1 MSIFTSI
8 TKKRQKRSTF
18 DLSHDVKLSLDMGY
32 VVPTYVQEVL
42 PGDKT
47 RISSS
52 CMLRMAPLISPVMH
66 RIGVKMEYFFV
77 PNRILWKNWETF
89 ITGSRNGKV
98 VEDDIIIPFIQPY
111 GTEYAPVNGIGSLM
125 DYMGLPT
132 AADFETGEEPDSALG
147 INALPFAA
155 YQRIWDEYY
164 RDENLIESMY
174 DTVEFDNYNMLPDA
188 ITEEQTQ
195 QLLQIR
201 PRCWEHDYFTSALPW
216 AQKGE
221 QVQIPVAQNFTIGFD
236 PLEGQTD
243 IKYRDSATGFPAG
256 ETALADTHLFN
267 NNLGSPPYD
276 ALWYANSGGS
286 QPFDQELSIDNSSQ
300 LFVQNEGGTGGTI
313 NDLRAAFKLQ
323 EWLETNARGGSRYFE
338 SIYAH
343 FGLRTPD
350 SRLQRPEYIGS
361 YKSNMIISEVL
372 QTSSPQTETD
382 TPQGNMSGHGQNV
395 SSTRSF
401 SHYAQEH
408 GFIIGVMSIM
418 PRTAYQQGIPKHFGK
433 IQNRLEFYFPEFA
446 HLGEQEINIREIY
459 AGAGATTTPFGY
471 TPRYAEYKFMLSRV
485 AGDFRDTL
493 RYWHLGRYF
502 ESTPA
507 LNDFFVS
514 SGQSIGK
521 RIFAVQDL
529 PASDDPEAEPL
540 RNYHSIYGHV
550 FHEVKCNRL
559 MPKYG
564 TPTI

>member
-47 RISSS
+47 NISSS

-77 PNRILWKNWETF
+77 PNRILWANWETF

-98 VEDDIIIPFIQPY
+98 IEDDLVVPFISPY
-111 GTEYAPVNGIGSLM
+111 NSELSPVNGIGSLM
-125 DYMGLPT
+125 DYMGIPT
-132 AADFETGEEPDSALG
+132 PADFEEGEEPSGIA

-174 DTVEFDNYNMLPDA
+174 DVEEWDNYNMLPDDV
-188 ITEEQTQ
+188 TSEQTQ
-195 QLLQIR
+195 QLMQLR

-221 QVQIPVAQNFTIGFD
+221 QVQIPVDIDGTGLTIQYSD
-236 PLEGQTD
+236 EGVARSYWKLD
-243 IKYRDSATGFPAG
+243 GGGNVEADRPVRTGN
-256 ETALADTHLFN
+256 TT
-267 NNLGSPPYD
+267 
-276 ALWYANSGGS
+276 GGS
-286 QPFDQELSIDNSSQ
+286 SSIISDNGGAEQVLNLDNSANLIITGEGTSQ
-300 LFVQNEGGTGGTI
+300 VGTI

-350 SRLQRPEYIGS
+350 SRLQRPEFIGS

-372 QTSSPQTETD
+372 QTSSPQAEAD

-395 SSTRSF
+395 STTRSF
-401 SHYAQEH
+401 NHYAQEH

-418 PRTAYQQGIPKHFGK
+418 PRTAYQQGIPKHFSK
-433 IQNRLEFYFPEFA
+433 LINRLDFYFPEFA
-446 HLGEQEINIREIY
+446 HLGEQEIGIYEIY
-459 AGAGATTTPFGY
+459 AGAGATTQPFGY

-502 ESTPA
+502 ESTPQ

-529 PASDDPEAEPL
+529 PASDDPEAASL

-550 FHEVKCNRL
+550 FHQVKCNRL